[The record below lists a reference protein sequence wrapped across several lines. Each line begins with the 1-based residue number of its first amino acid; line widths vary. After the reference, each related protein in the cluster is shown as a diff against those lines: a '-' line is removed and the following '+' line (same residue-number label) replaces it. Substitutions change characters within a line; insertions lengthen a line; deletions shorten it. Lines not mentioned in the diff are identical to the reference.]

1 MRSYIHT
8 FDHEMTKWIQNGP
21 EWLRPIML
29 MATAVGHPVVTIGI
43 AMALLGYGWARSNV
57 RLVVAAVVASGTLGI
72 GTLLKLLL
80 RRERPLTDYV
90 LLKQFSS
97 SSFPSGHT
105 VGSTV
110 VFGLVA
116 YLSGG
121 LLPAPWNG
129 ICAGFLVLLIIAVG
143 VSRIYL
149 GAHYPSD
156 VVGGWLLGLAG
167 LLIIIFIVRPT
178 L

>member
-8 FDHEMTKWIQNGP
+8 FDHELTKWVQSGP

-29 MATAVGHPVVTIGI
+29 MATTVGHPVVTIGI
-43 AMALLGYGWARSNV
+43 AMAILGYGWARSNM

-72 GTLLKLLL
+72 GTLIKLLL
-80 RRERPLTDYV
+80 HRERPLTDYV

-97 SSFPSGHT
+97 FSFPSGHT

-116 YLSGG
+116 YLLWG
-121 LLPAPWNG
+121 LLPAPWNW
-129 ICAGFLVLLIIAVG
+129 ISALVLTMLIIAVG

-156 VVGGWLLGLAG
+156 VVAGWLLGLIG